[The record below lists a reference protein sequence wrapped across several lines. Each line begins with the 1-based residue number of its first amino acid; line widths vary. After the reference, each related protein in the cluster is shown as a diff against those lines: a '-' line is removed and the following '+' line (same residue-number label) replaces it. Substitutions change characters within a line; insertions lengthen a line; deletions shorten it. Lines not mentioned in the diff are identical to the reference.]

1 VSEELCYLIFADAML
16 FMQVVFV
23 VFVVLGLLL
32 ICAGGLRNWSWVRNL
47 WFRLAHLLSVGI
59 VVLQSWLGMLCPL
72 TVWEVALREKAGDVV
87 YTGSFVAHWL
97 ESLLYYRAP
106 DWIFVV
112 VYTVFGML
120 VIASWFFVRPHRPGV
135 SS

>member
-1 VSEELCYLIFADAML
+1 MSEELCYLSFADAIL
-16 FMQVVFV
+16 FIHAVFV

-47 WFRLAHLLSVGI
+47 WFRLVHLLSVGI

-106 DWIFVV
+106 DWVFVV
-112 VYTVFGML
+112 VYTAFGMF

>member
-1 VSEELCYLIFADAML
+1 MSEELCNLIFADAIL
-16 FMQVVFV
+16 FIHAVFV

-72 TVWEVALREKAGDVV
+72 TVWEVALREKAGDAV

-106 DWIFVV
+106 DWVFVV
-112 VYTVFGML
+112 VYTAFGMF
-120 VIASWFFVRPHRPGV
+120 VIASWFFVRPLRPGV

>member
-1 VSEELCYLIFADAML
+1 MPEELCYLIFADAIL
-16 FMQVVFV
+16 FIHAVFV

-32 ICAGGLRNWSWVRNL
+32 ICVGGLRNWSWVRNL

-59 VVLQSWLGMLCPL
+59 VVLQSWLGLLCPL

-106 DWIFVV
+106 DWVFVL
-112 VYTVFGML
+112 VYTAFGMF
-120 VIASWFFVRPHRPGV
+120 VIASWFFVRPHRPGAP
-135 SS
+135 S

>member
-1 VSEELCYLIFADAML
+1 MIFADAIL
-16 FMQVVFV
+16 IIHVVFV

-72 TVWEVALREKAGDVV
+72 TVWEVALREKAGDVA

-97 ESLLYYRAP
+97 STLIYYEAP
-106 DWIFVV
+106 TWVFIVSYTIFGAV
-112 VYTVFGML
+112 
-120 VIASWFFVRPHRPGV
+120 VIATWIWVRPRSLKG
-135 SS
+135 

>member
-1 VSEELCYLIFADAML
+1 VSEELCNLIFADAIL
-16 FMQVVFV
+16 FIHAVFV

-106 DWIFVV
+106 DWVFVV
-112 VYTVFGML
+112 VYTAFGMF